1 MKIKLIKDLDL
12 KSKRVF
18 LRADLNVPLKDKK
31 ILQDYRLKAILPTI
45 DYIQKHGG
53 KVILATHIGRPKAKD
68 VTNYFDENLST
79 EILLNWFTKNGYK
92 IKHEKDLL
100 EAQIK
105 SKEDFNEIL
114 LLENLRFF
122 NGEQGS
128 KEERLELAELLTQ
141 LADVYVNDAFGLIHR
156 DDTSVTLLPE
166 MFDSSQKAIGLLIE
180 KEIKEL
186 DKLKHNPE
194 KPFALVLGGAKIKDK
209 IALLENFL
217 KETDKKRVDSIII
230 GGAIAYTFLKAQGH
244 EVGKSLVENDF
255 LEFAQNM
262 LNLAKSKEVNILLPL
277 DHLVSENNSFKFHE
291 TSQIP
296 QNGFCVDIG
305 PKTIELYKK
314 EIEKAKTIFTNGTMG
329 IYTKPETSNG
339 SKEILQAIA
348 QSNTYTV
355 AGGGD
360 CVAAAF
366 QFNLQD
372 KFDFLSTGGGATLA
386 FLSTEKPE
394 ENLPG
399 LKRLFISK

>member
-12 KSKRVF
+12 KHKRVF

-31 ILQDYRLKAILPTI
+31 VLQDYRLKAILPTI

-53 KVILATHIGRPKAKD
+53 KIILATHIGRPKAKE
-68 VTNYFDENLST
+68 VTNFFDENLST
-79 EILLNWFTKNGYK
+79 EIFLNWFTQNGYK
-92 IKHEKDLL
+92 IKFEKDLL
-100 EAQIK
+100 DAQIQ
-105 SKEDFNEIL
+105 SKEDFSEIL

-122 NGEQGS
+122 NGEQGNR
-128 KEERLELAELLTQ
+128 EERLELAQLLTQ

-186 DKLKHNPE
+186 DKLKHSPE
-194 KPFALVLGGAKIKDK
+194 KPFVLVLGGEKIKDK

-230 GGAIAYTFLKAQGH
+230 SGAIAYTFLKTQGY

-262 LNLAKSKEVNILLPL
+262 LSFAKSKNVNILLPL
-277 DHLVSENNSFKFHE
+277 DHLVSENNSFKIHE
-291 TSQIP
+291 TPQIP
-296 QNGFCVDIG
+296 ANGFCVDIG

-314 EIEKAKTIFTNGTMG
+314 EIFKAKTIFTNGTMG
-329 IYTKPETSNG
+329 IYTKSESSKG
-339 SKEILQAIA
+339 SKEILQAIT
-348 QSNTYTV
+348 QSNAYTV

-386 FLSTEKPE
+386 YLSTEKPE

-399 LKRLFISK
+399 LKAVLI